1 MATMSASRSMGAR
14 REGARTKTRTVI
26 HGRRIPIP
34 CARRRGIEARSGGEN
49 SNPGVSMDVR
59 RANEVLGLTGEASS
73 DELVRA
79 HKEMLEKYA
88 EDEIKTGEVEA
99 AYDVLL
105 MKSFNRRMKGEAA
118 NGDVKYADVVP
129 AVDKIKASLPP

>member
-1 MATMSASRSMGAR
+1 
-14 REGARTKTRTVI
+14 
-26 HGRRIPIP
+26 
-34 CARRRGIEARSGGEN
+34 
-49 SNPGVSMDVR
+49 MDVR

-129 AVDKIKASLPP
+129 AVDKIKASLPPWAP

>member
-1 MATMSASRSMGAR
+1 
-14 REGARTKTRTVI
+14 
-26 HGRRIPIP
+26 
-34 CARRRGIEARSGGEN
+34 
-49 SNPGVSMDVR
+49 MDVR

-99 AYDVLL
+99 AYDVLVVHEPYR
-105 MKSFNRRMKGEAA
+105 SSERRRYLQTRRIFHAFRLRVTLHQ
-118 NGDVKYADVVP
+118 GDDRDRAEQRAGSTQRVTAGRRKLRP
-129 AVDKIKASLPP
+129 RR